1 MPIFL
6 AGVLVLL
13 LLLRLLGQL
22 SRTRPLLAQ
31 RISRSVG
38 SLFVLG
44 TLRLLLPLLRQR
56 IAAAA
61 MGPFAAGA
69 FAFGRRQSAARS
81 GRWSEQ
87 RSAFV
92 AVRLDHDTG
101 AMEGQALGGGFAGRS
116 LASLSL
122 DEALA
127 LLRACRQQDPDG
139 ARLLEAY
146 LDRRFA
152 AWRQAEQGEANAGRG
167 RATTA
172 R

>member
-1 MPIFL
+1 MPILL

-38 SLFVLG
+38 SLFALG
-44 TLRLLLPLLRQR
+44 SLRLLPLLRQR
-56 IAAAA
+56 LAAAA
-61 MGPFAAGA
+61 LGPLAAGA

-92 AVRLDHDTG
+92 VVRLDHDTG
-101 AMEGQALGGGFAGRS
+101 ALEGQALGGGFAGRS

-122 DEALA
+122 GEALA
-127 LLRACRQQDPDG
+127 LLKICRQQDPDG

-146 LDRRFA
+146 LDRESRPIRRWALAMARVLRTSFA
-152 AWRQAEQGEANAGRG
+152 LTG
-167 RATTA
+167 T
-172 R
+172 